1 MQKLSF
7 CPAYALEE
15 SSTKE
20 ETFAPAYLSDL
31 QQYRFPSLGALF
43 RKRIRNV
50 IIPFWHDQTQFIL
63 GKVKLGVR
71 STIFDLWIG
80 LQEDLF

>member
-7 CPAYALEE
+7 CPAYALEA

-20 ETFAPAYLSDL
+20 EPPAPVYLRDSNSA
-31 QQYRFPSLGALF
+31 PSSRSGHYSENEF
-43 RKRIRNV
+43 GNV